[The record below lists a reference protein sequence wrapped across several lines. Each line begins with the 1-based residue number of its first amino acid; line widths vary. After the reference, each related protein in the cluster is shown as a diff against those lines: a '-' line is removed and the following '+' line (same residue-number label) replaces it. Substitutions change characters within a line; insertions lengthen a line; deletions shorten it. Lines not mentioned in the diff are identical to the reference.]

1 MWLLIDVQVTKQL
14 YELSHSKSVLMI
26 ELKEFDDLS
35 HWERE
40 LNIDWI
46 YRL

>member
-1 MWLLIDVQVTKQL
+1 MWLLIDVQVAKQM
-14 YELSHSKSVLMI
+14 YEFSHSKSVLMI

-35 HWERE
+35 YWERE

-46 YRL
+46 YQL